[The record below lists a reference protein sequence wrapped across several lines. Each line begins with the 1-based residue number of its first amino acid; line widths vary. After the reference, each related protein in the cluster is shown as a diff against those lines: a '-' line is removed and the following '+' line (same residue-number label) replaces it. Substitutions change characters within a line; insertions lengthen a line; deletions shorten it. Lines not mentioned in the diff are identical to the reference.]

1 MAAAAPAAAARPS
14 LWRAALG
21 FLAML
26 ALGVAVFA
34 LIIAAMPPMDAE
46 DRAALQVPVS
56 LEQAKALGLVLGK
69 YRDDYFSWV
78 VALWAFAYLFMQT
91 FVIPLTLP
99 LCLLAGYLFPP
110 SHMALLM
117 VCTASAT
124 GAAGAYGLSYFLG
137 RDLVRYYVPDKLAL
151 WEGRVKKHSDNLLFY
166 TIFLRATPFLPN
178 WFINIASPVLGVPLG
193 MFWIGTFLGVA
204 PPCFLY
210 VESGRMLQELTT
222 TKDIVPLTSVLK
234 IAVIGSLAL
243 LPVLF
248 KDRLKKKLD

>member
-1 MAAAAPAAAARPS
+1 M
-14 LWRAALG
+14 
-21 FLAML
+21 
-26 ALGVAVFA
+26 
-34 LIIAAMPPMDAE
+34 
-46 DRAALQVPVS
+46 PVS

-166 TIFLRATPFLPN
+166 TIFLRCAGALVG
-178 WFINIASPVLGVPLG
+178 AGG
-193 MFWIGTFLGVA
+193 AEG
-204 PPCFLY
+204 
-210 VESGRMLQELTT
+210 SGREGG
-222 TKDIVPLTSVLK
+222 TSTRAQRPGHTREASTASL
-234 IAVIGSLAL
+234 ILPRSPHPTERRRFCPTGSSTLPALCLGCRWACSGLA
-243 LPVLF
+243 PFSVSVVGRFILF
-248 KDRLKKKLD
+248 PQ